1 MIMSLTQ
8 EAEAVAVSQAPIAPI
23 VRDDEVRESILGL
36 ESFMRQMVCDGVSTE
51 PSCPLAHCFAP
62 GAYARS
68 ILIPKG
74 TLLVGKI
81 HRHAHLNM
89 LMHGTVSL
97 ATEEGPSIL
106 QSPKV
111 MVSKA
116 GTKRVVYAHTDVIW
130 TTVHLTEQTDLARIE
145 DEIIVKTYEDFDA
158 IQDAEV
164 LQLLPHLRREEG
176 L

>member
-1 MIMSLTQ
+1 M
-8 EAEAVAVSQAPIAPI
+8 
-23 VRDDEVRESILGL
+23 VRDDEARAAIVGL
-36 ESFMRQMVCDGVSTE
+36 QLMLRNMIQDGLASE
-51 PSCPLAHCFAP
+51 PTCPLAHCFAP

-97 ATEEGPSIL
+97 ATEEGPAVL

-116 GTKRVVYAHTDVIW
+116 GTKRVVFAHTDVIW

-158 IQDAEV
+158 IQDADV